1 MKRLLLLIIPILCIT
16 CKTESTQPE
25 PEIGLIAQK
34 AMVVSAREEASRIG
48 SEIMKQGGNV
58 FDAMIATDLAL
69 NVAYPFA
76 GSLGGGGFM
85 VYRTKDGDY
94 GAIDY
99 REMAPAAATH
109 DMYLDEEGNVIPGL
123 STEGSLAVGVPGGL
137 AGMFAIHEKLGSLPI
152 KDILQPVI

>member
-1 MKRLLLLIIPILCIT
+1 MAVLS
-16 CKTESTQPE
+16 CKTEQKQQAE
-25 PEIGLIAQK
+25 RVKQRGLITQK

-48 SEIMKQGGNV
+48 SDIMKQGGNV

-99 REMAPAAATH
+99 REMAPGAATH
-109 DMYLDEEGNVIPGL
+109 DMYLDEAGNVIPGL
-123 STEGSLAVGVPGGL
+123 STEGGLAVGCLLYTSPSPRDL
-137 AGMFAIHEKLGSLPI
+137 STSRMPSSA
-152 KDILQPVI
+152 